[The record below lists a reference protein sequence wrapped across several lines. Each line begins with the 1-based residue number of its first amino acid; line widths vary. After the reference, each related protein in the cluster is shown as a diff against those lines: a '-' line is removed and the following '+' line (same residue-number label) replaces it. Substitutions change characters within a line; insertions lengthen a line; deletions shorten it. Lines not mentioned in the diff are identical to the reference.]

1 MAALQ
6 AAFADSCDPYWRT
19 ICPWLLPS
27 NRVPVNPLL
36 ELYIQPRRLRTPS
49 PTPTMSSEDD
59 PQPTAT
65 VAGGAAPSTAVNDS
79 AANSQSLPPPPPSM
93 DKTADKKDAD
103 VPPTPA
109 TKGSTISTDSDN
121 SAAGKSSNFWQSSV
135 LSAEPQSTE
144 NLHSQ
149 PSSTNGS
156 QISLRPSRWHKARST
171 STESGLSLSG
181 MTTLGSMYNAEG
193 FPNYPISS
201 DEDKD
206 VQQLAVDDAAIAKQ
220 IALTDEAV
228 RSINGTS
235 SVFQARTM
243 NNMMPAPQ
251 SGNTY
256 ELPRSMAAFV
266 RRGDGTEREL
276 PTGRSFVSSGSST
289 SSEESEHLASVQWV
303 EQVSRPSPSSYQT
316 FNPSYFYGNNGSSAS
331 AANQPPNP
339 KMPPP
344 SSTGRTPMS
353 PRNRNG
359 APNSAGSHN
368 SGGGFQR
375 LPSTGA
381 ASSGAPNSAN
391 TPGRGASGEGS
402 VENDDDDQTVGFN
415 REGSPSSSSASGL
428 DLLSHAAAHH
438 ERSRSHSHTK
448 RKAGA
453 EAVAQ
458 WRESGIPSGASRI
471 NDIRAGSGGY
481 DSPGYESTPS
491 DGQQETRE
499 PPAKRRKSE
508 VEPPD
513 ARLAQTS
520 IVSPEEGDSD
530 FNTEVSASDS
540 EYQGGS
546 KAKGRPTAKTG
557 KAKRTAGHRVR
568 PTLPAPAGSSSPAPP
583 AKAQPKKGRKS
594 SPAPAA
600 GGVQCEYINPLPP
613 YQRCTDMFT
622 RKYDIPRHMARH
634 ARREGDLV
642 AEGRLE
648 ERKALLWLSIKD
660 KPSEYTV
667 TFVRVLTDVSQKS
680 SVPSVT
686 SHSRETT
693 HSRGTARSRG
703 MRCLVKSRLAER
715 TEAPSGSAPRHTVSP
730 GRRFYKS

>member
-1 MAALQ
+1 
-6 AAFADSCDPYWRT
+6 
-19 ICPWLLPS
+19 
-27 NRVPVNPLL
+27 
-36 ELYIQPRRLRTPS
+36 
-49 PTPTMSSEDD
+49 MSSEDD
-59 PQPTAT
+59 PQPTAPA
-65 VAGGAAPSTAVNDS
+65 VAAPPPPMAPNDT
-79 AANSQSLPPPPPSM
+79 AANSQPALPPPAPT
-93 DKTADKKDAD
+93 DKAADKKDAE
-103 VPPTPA
+103 VPSAPA
-109 TKGSTISTDSDN
+109 PKGSTISTDSDN

-144 NLHSQ
+144 TLHSQ

-206 VQQLAVDDAAIAKQ
+206 VQQLAVDDATIAKQ

-235 SVFQARTM
+235 SVFQARTL

-251 SGNTY
+251 TGNTY

-266 RRGDGTEREL
+266 RRGEGGEREL

-303 EQVSRPSPSSYQT
+303 EQATRPSPTGYQP
-316 FNPSYFYGNNGSSAS
+316 FNPNYFYGNNGTNAS
-331 AANQPPNP
+331 AATQPPNP

-359 APNSAGSHN
+359 APNSASSHN
-368 SGGGFQR
+368 SGATFQR

-381 ASSGAPNSAN
+381 ASASAPNSSN
-391 TPGRGASGEGS
+391 TPNPVASGEGS

-491 DGQQETRE
+491 DGQQEARE

-508 VEPPD
+508 LEPPD

-520 IVSPEEGDSD
+520 LMSADEGDSD
-530 FNTEVSASDS
+530 FQTEGTASDS
-540 EYQGGS
+540 EYQGAG
-546 KAKGRPTAKTG
+546 KAKGRPAGKTG
-557 KAKRTAGHRVR
+557 KSKRASGHRVR
-568 PTLPAPAGSSSPAPP
+568 PTLPAPAGSSSPAPAP
-583 AKAQPKKGRKS
+583 KAPPKKGRKS
-594 SPAPAA
+594 SPTPAA

-613 YQRCTDMFT
+613 YQRCTDLFT

-660 KPSEYTV
+660 KPSEC
-667 TFVRVLTDVSQKS
+667 TFF
-680 SVPSVT
+680 
-686 SHSRETT
+686 
-693 HSRGTARSRG
+693 
-703 MRCLVKSRLAER
+703 LV
-715 TEAPSGSAPRHTVSP
+715 G
-730 GRRFYKS
+730 